1 VINAIGSRRH
11 AKLPEDN
18 VVDVEQILLA
28 FEPIL
33 RRIVH
38 RQLSAPLRAKLD
50 SMDVVQ
56 SVFADFI
63 ASMGTACLQFEDAA
77 ALRAFLLTMVRNR
90 FIDRVRKYRSELNRE
105 RPLDVIDPDDLPAS
119 DLPRPS
125 QVAQANDVWDK
136 MLLACPPEHHEL
148 LRLKR
153 EGLSTAEIA
162 ARTGLHEG
170 SIRRVLRRL
179 ARKLAFNSRRHPASD
194 VS

>member
-1 VINAIGSRRH
+1 V
-11 AKLPEDN
+11 
-18 VVDVEQILLA
+18 
-28 FEPIL
+28 
-33 RRIVH
+33 
-38 RQLSAPLRAKLD
+38 
-50 SMDVVQ
+50 
-56 SVFADFI
+56 
-63 ASMGTACLQFEDAA
+63 GTACLQFEDAA

-90 FIDRVRKYRSELNRE
+90 FIDRVRKYQSELNRE

-148 LRLKR
+148 LRLKC